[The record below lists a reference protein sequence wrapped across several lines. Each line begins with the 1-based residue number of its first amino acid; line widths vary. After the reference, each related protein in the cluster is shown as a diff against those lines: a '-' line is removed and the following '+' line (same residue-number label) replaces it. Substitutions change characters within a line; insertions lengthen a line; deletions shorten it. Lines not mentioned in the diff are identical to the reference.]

1 MKKRYINIIIIILVI
16 LLAFSTYKIV
26 SSKEKVE
33 VDDNLYQYLS
43 GIKYEYKGKTSLTA
57 DNNGIILNNKNINI
71 DMDSTPI
78 YYSKKDKVLLSN
90 SMSVIFPKSNFKS
103 NKLRELSYLNYDK
116 KLNECDYSKGKYST
130 NITSGFIYDGMDLY
144 ILVNKGVLY
153 INGEEI
159 NISHMSYIIA
169 NYDNNVIL
177 YNKESDEYKDIP
189 LNDNNAY
196 VTTNDFTINIL
207 YDSVKYNNKE
217 QLLIKNI
224 DILKNIDE

>member
-159 NISHMSYIIA
+159 NISPMSYIIA